1 MKTLKEKTKKSA
13 SSLRKPSMA
22 DLALKAMTDEPNT
35 EDFARV
41 KAITDAELESFRALV
56 QFGQGALRTSL
67 LINGGAT
74 VALLSFFAATVSS
87 VAAYSEHLKQALLTY
102 GIGVFLGALASGFGY
117 AQAYSNY
124 NDNDQRSKIHF
135 QICFSLIFLSYI
147 VFLIGSILG
156 FIGLPNGQL

>member
-1 MKTLKEKTKKSA
+1 
-13 SSLRKPSMA
+13 MA
-22 DLALKAMTDEPNT
+22 DLALKAMTDEPNK

-41 KAITDAELESFRALV
+41 KAITDAEFESFRALV

-102 GIGVFLGALASGFGY
+102 GLVFFSVPLLLALVMLKPIPITMIMTNNQKFIFEFVFLW
-117 AQAYSNY
+117 
-124 NDNDQRSKIHF
+124 
-135 QICFSLIFLSYI
+135 FS
-147 VFLIGSILG
+147 
-156 FIGLPNGQL
+156 